1 MSESI
6 LEQSKKARGSGK
18 YLFTKKRLVVL
29 GLLLV
34 VGYYAYGYFYGSTKA
49 VSTVAAKK
57 EWTVSQSDIKI
68 AVDADGKV
76 VAEDGVDLTFSTA
89 NEVVEEIYVAE
100 GDFVKQ
106 GDKIARISTTS
117 MEFDLQNAQ
126 DSYQAALLS
135 LSDGKAGAS
144 EKDIKNSQYQIE
156 QATSSLAQAQTSL
169 VQSQTSLEQTE
180 IDAEGKE
187 EDAEEKIAT
196 AKEDIDTYDAE
207 SDNTDAVKNAY
218 SSLYWDIESLSA
230 TLKNN
235 LYSADKIL
243 GIDEKAINDDFE
255 NVLGVLNSSSLN
267 AAQSDY
273 AVTKAEKEKL
283 DTMLASTDK
292 TDYDD
297 MDTLA
302 TQAQKAA
309 IASKNLFIDLQKVLD
324 ATITS
329 ADLSQNELDGMKST
343 ASSLR
348 NNSTSSVSTLE
359 NDLDAIENAKDG
371 IVDKETSDTK
381 SLKNLQTI
389 YDDAVADL
397 ADIKRQN
404 KVSIAN
410 AEINISNAEIAIR
423 NKEISLDQAK
433 LSYEDLIAPLTSS
446 ELQNLTMKV
455 NQAKNTLSEMQDKID
470 EATLTTPIDGQ
481 VSALNG
487 KVGEIITT
495 KSSEEAF
502 ASIINKDT
510 LFVEVNIE
518 EGDVSEISKG
528 QKAYATFEALDGVE
542 AEGEVT
548 FISMSSNTNNGGVVT
563 YMVRIVLTD
572 VADTQVRE
580 GMTSSVSFIA
590 SEVTDVLIVPVAAVK
605 NVNGVASVQREN
617 GEWQEVVTGF
627 TDGDLVEV
635 ISGLKKGDK
644 ISY

>member
-18 YLFTKKRLVVL
+18 YIFTKKRLVILV
-29 GLLLV
+29 LLLV
-34 VGYYAYGYFYGSTKA
+34 GGYYAYGYFYGDKGG
-49 VSTVAAKK
+49 VSTVVAKK
-57 EWTVSQSDIKI
+57 EWTVSQGDIKI
-68 AVDADGKV
+68 SVDADGKV
-76 VAEDGVDLTFSTA
+76 VAEDGVDLTFSSTD
-89 NEVVEEIYVAE
+89 EVVEEIYVAE

-135 LSDGKAGAS
+135 LADGKAGAS

-156 QATSSLAQAQTSL
+156 QAESSLAQTK
-169 VQSQTSLEQTE
+169 TSLEQTK
-180 IDAEGKE
+180 IDADEKV
-187 EDAEEKIAT
+187 EDAEEAIET
-196 AKEDIDTYDAE
+196 AQENLKMNSGGNSEIVDDAYSNLYSNIE
-207 SDNTDAVKNAY
+207 NLSITVKNH
-218 SSLYWDIESLSA
+218 
-230 TLKNN
+230 

-243 GIDEKAINDDFE
+243 GIDDAGLNDNFE
-255 NVLGVLNSSSLN
+255 GVLGALNSSTLYSSKSSYIKTRDEREELDDMLSSVDK
-267 AAQSDY
+267 SDY
-273 AVTKAEKEKL
+273 GEMDELADQASLVAESAK
-283 DTMLASTDK
+283 
-292 TDYDD
+292 D
-297 MDTLA
+297 MFLNV
-302 TQAQKAA
+302 Q
-309 IASKNLFIDLQKVLD
+309 NLLD

-329 ADLSQNELDGMKST
+329 TDFSQSSLDNFKSSA
-343 ASSLR
+343 ASSR
-348 NNSTSSVSTLE
+348 SSINNTISSLDSSI
-359 NDLDAIENAKDG
+359 DAIENAADS
-371 IVDKETSDTK
+371 VSD
-381 SLKNLQTI
+381 LQTS
-389 YDDAVADL
+389 YDKAVSNL

-404 KVSIAN
+404 VIDIAN
-410 AEINISNAEIAIR
+410 AETSVR

-433 LSYEDLIAPLTSS
+433 LSYEDLIAPLTTS

-455 NQAKNTLSEMQDKID
+455 NQAKNSLSEVQDKID

-481 VSALNG
+481 VAALNG
-487 KVGEIITT
+487 KVGEIITA
-495 KSSEEAF
+495 KSNEEAF

-548 FISMSSNTNNGGVVT
+548 FISMSSNTNTGGVVT
-563 YMVRIVLTD
+563 YAVRIVLTN
-572 VADTQVRE
+572 VEDTQVRE
-580 GMTSSVSFIA
+580 GMTSSVSFVT
-590 SEVTDVLIVPVAAVK
+590 SEAIDVLIVPVAAVK
-605 NVNGVASVQREN
+605 NMNGVASVQMEN